1 MSKQQQQTVDPQ
13 LEQKLQEH
21 AQDIKNLKKAEYN
34 VPTEAELTE
43 ELEEQIGLTKEKKAE
58 IDPKIDQLTDSIVN
72 NFFNGTYNEEQKK
85 RCINDLGMKHQA
97 RLSNHNAILDQSMQM
112 LSKTQDGGTVA
123 RDLLLLRNEVE
134 VLNPHQYNLTA
145 PTSAAAKFF
154 RTFLGKKN
162 AISRYLERYEKGSV
176 VLKDITKSLLAGK
189 EGLKDDNNILGMDKK
204 SLRETLD
211 GLAYAVKVG
220 QVLDQ
225 KFETKL
231 REISQVEQPDE
242 YRFLQEEVLFP
253 LRQRIID
260 LQTALN
266 VNQQGVITYDL
277 LIRNNDELIKGV
289 ERSVTITTVALS
301 VGVTAQFALNKQRM
315 VLEAVKGT
323 KEITEKILVGNAET
337 LKTQGVE
344 IQKGAAEPTIAV
356 EVLASA
362 FTKLNEAIEDLST
375 FRINA
380 LAGMKESIGKL
391 ENLTQKGR
399 DTIEK
404 MEKGEAI
411 RKKAFV
417 DITADDEIL

>member
-13 LEQKLQEH
+13 LKQKLQEH
-21 AQDIKNLKKAEYN
+21 AEDIKNIGKAEYN
-34 VPTEAELTE
+34 VPTEGELKK
-43 ELEEQIGLTKEKKAE
+43 ELEEQLGLTKEKKTV
-58 IDPKIDQLTDSIVN
+58 IDPKINQLTDSIID
-72 NFFNGTYNEEQKK
+72 NFFNGSYNEEQKK
-85 RCINDLGMKHQA
+85 RCINDLGMKHQS

-123 RDLLLLRNEVE
+123 KDLLLLRNEVE
-134 VLNPHQYNLTA
+134 ALNPHQYNLAA
-145 PTSAAAKFF
+145 PTSSTAKFF

-162 AISRYLERYEKGSV
+162 PVSRYLERYEKGSV

-211 GLAYAVKVG
+211 GLTYAIKVG

-225 KFETKL
+225 KFEAKL
-231 REISQVEQPDE
+231 REMNQQEQTEE

-315 VLEAVKGT
+315 VLDAVKGT
-323 KEITEKILVGNAET
+323 KEITEKILLGNAET

-344 IQKGAAEPTIAV
+344 IQKAATEPTIAV

-362 FTKLNEAIEDLST
+362 FTKLNEAVDDLST

-391 ENLTQKGR
+391 EDLTRKGR
-399 DTIEK
+399 DTIER
-404 MEKGEAI
+404 MEKGEAV

-417 DITADDEIL
+417 DITAEDEI

>member
-1 MSKQQQQTVDPQ
+1 MSKKQQQTVDPQ

-21 AQDIKNLKKAEYN
+21 ARDIKNIEKADYN
-34 VPTEAELTE
+34 VPTEAELKE
-43 ELEEQIGLTKEKKAE
+43 ELEEQLGLTKEKKAV
-58 IDPKIDQLTDSIVN
+58 IDPKIDQLTDSIID
-72 NFFNGTYNEEQKK
+72 NFFNGKYNEEQKK

-97 RLSNHNAILDQSMQM
+97 RLSSHNAILDQSMQM
-112 LSKTQDGGTVA
+112 LAKTQDGGTVA
-123 RDLLLLRNEVE
+123 KDLLLLRNEVE
-134 VLNPHQYNLTA
+134 TLNPHQYNLTA
-145 PTSAAAKFF
+145 PTSAAAKLF
-154 RTFLGKKN
+154 RTILGKKN
-162 AISRYLERYEKGSV
+162 PISRYLERYEKGSA
-176 VLKDITKSLLAGK
+176 VLKDITRSLLAGK
-189 EGLKDDNNILGMDKK
+189 EGLNDDNNILGMDKK

-211 GLAYAVKVG
+211 GLAYAIKIG

-225 KFETKL
+225 KFEAKL
-231 REISQVEQPDE
+231 REMNQQEQPEE

-301 VGVTAQFALNKQRM
+301 VGVTAQFALNKQRI

-323 KEITEKILVGNAET
+323 KEITEKILLGNAET

-362 FTKLNEAIEDLST
+362 FTKLNEAVDDLST

-391 ENLTQKGR
+391 EDLTKKGR
-399 DTIEK
+399 ETIER

-417 DITADDEIL
+417 DITADDEI

>member
-1 MSKQQQQTVDPQ
+1 V
-13 LEQKLQEH
+13 
-21 AQDIKNLKKAEYN
+21 
-34 VPTEAELTE
+34 
-43 ELEEQIGLTKEKKAE
+43 
-58 IDPKIDQLTDSIVN
+58 
-72 NFFNGTYNEEQKK
+72 
-85 RCINDLGMKHQA
+85 
-97 RLSNHNAILDQSMQM
+97 
-112 LSKTQDGGTVA
+112 
-123 RDLLLLRNEVE
+123 LR
-134 VLNPHQYNLTA
+134 
-145 PTSAAAKFF
+145 
-154 RTFLGKKN
+154 
-162 AISRYLERYEKGSV
+162 
-176 VLKDITKSLLAGK
+176 DITQSLLAGK

-211 GLAYAVKVG
+211 GLSHAIKVG

-225 KFETKL
+225 KFEAKL
-231 REISQVEQPDE
+231 REMNQQEQPED

-277 LIRNNDELIKGV
+277 LIRNNEELIKGV

-301 VGVTAQFALNKQRM
+301 VGVTAQFALNKQRI

-323 KEITEKILVGNAET
+323 KEITEKILIGNAET

-344 IQKGAAEPTIAV
+344 IQKGATEPTIAV

-362 FTKLNEAIEDLST
+362 FTKLNEAVDDLST

-391 ENLTQKGR
+391 EELTRKGR
-399 DTIEK
+399 DTIER
-404 MEKGEAI
+404 MEKGEAVG
-411 RKKAFV
+411 KKAFM
-417 DITADDEIL
+417 DITADDEL

>member
-1 MSKQQQQTVDPQ
+1 MSKKQQQTVDPQ

-21 AQDIKNLKKAEYN
+21 AQDIKNIRKADYN
-34 VPTEAELTE
+34 VPTEAELKE
-43 ELEEQIGLTKEKKAE
+43 ELEEQLGLTKEKKAV
-58 IDPKIDQLTDSIVN
+58 IDPKIDQLTDSIID
-72 NFFNGTYNEEQKK
+72 NFFNGKYNEEQKK

-97 RLSNHNAILDQSMQM
+97 RLSSHNEILDQSMQM
-112 LSKTQDGGTVA
+112 LAKTQDGGTVA
-123 RDLLLLRNEVE
+123 KDLLLLRNEVE
-134 VLNPHQYNLTA
+134 ALNPHQYNLTA
-145 PTSAAAKFF
+145 PTSAAAKLF
-154 RTFLGKKN
+154 RTVLGKKN
-162 AISRYLERYEKGSV
+162 PISRYLERYEKGSI
-176 VLKDITKSLLAGK
+176 VLKDITRSLLAGK
-189 EGLKDDNNILGMDKK
+189 EGLNDDNNILGMDKK

-211 GLAYAVKVG
+211 GLAHAIKVG

-225 KFETKL
+225 KFEAKL
-231 REISQVEQPDE
+231 REMNQQEQPEE

-301 VGVTAQFALNKQRM
+301 VGITAQFALNKQRM

-323 KEITEKILVGNAET
+323 KEITEKILIGNAET

-362 FTKLNEAIEDLST
+362 FTKLNEAVDDLST

-391 ENLTQKGR
+391 EDLTKKGR
-399 DTIEK
+399 DTIER
-404 MEKGEAI
+404 MEKGEAV

-417 DITADDEIL
+417 DITADDEI

>member
-1 MSKQQQQTVDPQ
+1 
-13 LEQKLQEH
+13 LQEH
-21 AQDIKNLKKAEYN
+21 AQDIKNIGKAEYN
-34 VPTEAELTE
+34 VPTEAELKE
-43 ELEEQIGLTKEKKAE
+43 ELEEQLGLAKDKKEV
-58 IDPKIDQLTDSIVN
+58 IDPKIDQLTDTIID

-112 LSKTQDGGTVA
+112 LAKTQDGGTVA
-123 RDLLLLRNEVE
+123 KDLLLLRNEVE

-145 PTSAAAKFF
+145 PTSATAKFF
-154 RTFLGKKN
+154 RTIIGKKN
-162 AISRYLERYEKGSV
+162 PISRYLERYEKGSI
-176 VLKDITKSLLAGK
+176 VLKDITQSLVAGK

-211 GLAYAVKVG
+211 GLSHAIKVG

-225 KFETKL
+225 KFEAKL
-231 REISQVEQPDE
+231 REMNQQEQPEE

-277 LIRNNDELIKGV
+277 LIRNNEELIKGV

-301 VGVTAQFALNKQRM
+301 VGVTAQFALNKQRI

-344 IQKGAAEPTIAV
+344 IQKGATEPTIAV

-362 FTKLNEAIEDLST
+362 FTKLNEAVDDLST

-391 ENLTQKGR
+391 EDLTKKGR
-399 DTIEK
+399 DTIER

-417 DITADDEIL
+417 DITADDEI